1 MVDDLSVFK
10 SDEGKSDYLAAYDRT
25 LDTWPVPY
33 ESRFIE
39 TRYADTH
46 VLISGPEDG
55 EPLVLMH
62 GKGGSATM
70 WVSNIVGLSCD
81 YRVYCIDM
89 LGDVGKTTTKEFFTD
104 RAGFAEWLTEVL
116 DGLGIDKANMM
127 GLSMGSYLTACYALE
142 RPDRLKK
149 IVLLAPAA
157 TFSPFS
163 RGFTLKAI
171 LSNVIGS
178 DYFIRKFL
186 LAMSSTDSYFDG
198 EMMSQMVLGLRY
210 DRFSMKWGLPE
221 IMPDEELAA
230 IAVPTLL
237 MVGEK
242 ESVSRL
248 APTRVIERAEKLV
261 PGIQT
266 RLVPDAVHM
275 LNEEAP
281 AMVENVVLAF
291 LAQDE

>member
-1 MVDDLSVFK
+1 MDDLSVFK
-10 SDEGKSDYLAAYDRT
+10 SDEGKADYLAAYDRT

-39 TRYADTH
+39 TSYADTH
-46 VLISGPEDG
+46 VIISGPEDG

-62 GKGGSATM
+62 GKGGSSTM

-81 YRVYCIDM
+81 YRVYCIDI
-89 LGDVGKTTTKEFFTD
+89 LGDVGKTRTKRFFTD
-104 RAGFAEWLTEVL
+104 RAEFAEWLTEVL
-116 DGLGIDKANMM
+116 DGLDIDKAFMM
-127 GLSMGSYLTACYALE
+127 GLSMGSFMTACYALE

-186 LAMSSTDSYFDG
+186 IAMCSTDSYMEG
-198 EMMSQMVLGLRY
+198 EMMCQIILGLRY
-210 DRFSMKWGLPE
+210 DRFNMKWGLPQV
-221 IMPDEELAA
+221 MPDEELAA
-230 IAVPTLL
+230 ITVPTLL
-237 MVGEK
+237 VVGEN
-242 ESVSRL
+242 EAVNRL

-261 PGIQT
+261 PGIKT
-266 RLVPDAVHM
+266 KLVPDAVHI
-275 LNEEAP
+275 LNEDAP

-291 LAQDE
+291 LAADE